1 MVLGVTGSIA
11 GGKSSVCKMFRR
23 LGAQIV
29 SADALAREVVR
40 PGSDVLVRLVE
51 RFGAGILTE
60 QGMLDR
66 AALADKVFADDE
78 ARRALNALTHP
89 AIAQLAEQR
98 LRQCAQSGAPLVI
111 YEAPLLFEAGAEKR
125 VDAVLVVKI
134 DPQVQ
139 LRRLM
144 ARDRLDP
151 EAARRRIAAQLS
163 QQEKLAR
170 ADYVIDNS
178 GSLAQTQAQVEALF
192 KKLTGESSS
201 EDPQKSSP

>member
-11 GGKSSVCKMFRR
+11 GGKSSVCEMFRR
-23 LGAQIV
+23 LGAQVV

-40 PGSDVLVRLVE
+40 PGSDVLGRLVE
-51 RFGAGILTE
+51 RFGAGILTA
-60 QGMLDR
+60 QGTLDR
-66 AALADKVFADDE
+66 AALADLIFADVK
-78 ARRALNALTHP
+78 ARQALNELIHP

-98 LRQCAQSGAPLVI
+98 LRQYAQSGAPLII

-125 VDAVLVVKI
+125 VDAVLVVKV

-144 ARDRLDP
+144 ARDHLNP
-151 EAARRRIAAQLS
+151 EAARRRIAAQLP
-163 QQEKLAR
+163 QQEKIAR

-178 GSLAQTQAQVEALF
+178 GSPAQTQAQVEALF
-192 KKLTGESSS
+192 KKLTGESSCAV
-201 EDPQKSSP
+201 PQKNSP

>member
-66 AALADKVFADDE
+66 AVLADKVFADDE

>member
-11 GGKSSVCKMFRR
+11 GGKSSVCEMFRR
-23 LGAQIV
+23 LGARIV

-40 PGSDVLVRLVE
+40 PGSDVLRRLVE
-51 RFGAGILTE
+51 RFGAGILTA
-60 QGMLDR
+60 QGTLDR
-66 AALADKVFADDE
+66 AALAAVVFADDE
-78 ARRALNALTHP
+78 ARQALNALIHP

-98 LRQCAQSGAPLVI
+98 LGRHAQSDEPLII

-139 LRRLM
+139 LQRLM
-144 ARDRLDP
+144 ARDHLDP
-151 EAARRRIAAQLS
+151 EAARRRIAAQLP
-163 QQEKLAR
+163 QQEKIAR

-192 KKLTGESSS
+192 KKLTGESSC
-201 EDPQKSSP
+201 EGPQKNLP